1 MPSGS
6 SPHTRGALPSKISK
20 HNRFG
25 IIPAYAGSTAPL
37 TTATS
42 TRTDHPRIRGEHG
55 EGDVAPGGAV
65 GSSPHTRGAPQ
76 PPLLAAERQRI
87 IPAYAGSTGFAG
99 ISPSHLSDHPRIRGE
114 HSTPPDG
121 TVLDPGSSPH
131 TRGALW
137 RRVCRGRGGG
147 IIPAYAGSTGCGI
160 SLAPSVEDHPRIRG
174 EHSGSPGRRGR
185 SSGSSPHTRGAR
197 IPTPHPHP
205 QPGIIP
211 AYAGSTRSSPEST
224 VCSVGSSPHTRGARV
239 LGGWRGRRRRII
251 PAYAGSTCRWVRLLR
266 RSRDHPRIRGEH
278 AGDDDATTELK
289 GSSPHTRGALL
300 GGQELAV
307 GERIIPAYAGSTAHE
322 RAWRTHPQDHPRI
335 RGEHD
340 PVGVGDG
347 RVRWII
353 PAYAG
358 STYPGPPIR

>member
-1 MPSGS
+1 MSRQVAPWDHPRIRGEHPNPRSWQQNAKGS
-6 SPHTRGALPSKISK
+6 SPHTRGAPASRGS
-20 HNRFG
+20 RPPTCR
-25 IIPAYAGSTAPL
+25 IIPAYAGSTPPHPTAPS
-37 TTATS
+37 S
-42 TRTDHPRIRGEHG
+42 TPDHPRIRGEHG
-55 EGDVAPGGAV
+55 GGPPGGPCV
-65 GSSPHTRGAPQ
+65 R
-76 PPLLAAERQRI
+76 
-87 IPAYAGSTGFAG
+87 
-99 ISPSHLSDHPRIRGE
+99 
-114 HSTPPDG
+114 
-121 TVLDPGSSPH
+121 GSSPH